1 MKTNTFCLLVGFWTF
16 PCIPRRSCDVFDVFV
31 EVGFETLD
39 DVDTDDDVETE
50 LEKGDFQKKID
61 ITC

>member
-1 MKTNTFCLLVGFWTF
+1 MGV
-16 PCIPRRSCDVFDVFV
+16 
-31 EVGFETLD
+31 ETLD

-61 ITC
+61 ITCWSILQLGKEIKTPK